1 MDVLTHDA
9 CPEVA
14 ILQQEDL
21 MMFGKLVFA
30 LCTNNLAAM
39 NNFTKAVENVGRH
52 YSAELKAVALFL
64 VSKPAPNKV
73 RTPWLCRLSTFC
85 D

>member
-1 MDVLTHDA
+1 MLTYEARPDI
-9 CPEVA
+9 A

-39 NNFTKAVENVGRH
+39 NNFSKAVENVGRL
-52 YSAELKAVALFL
+52 YSAELKAIALFL

-73 RTPWLCRLSTFC
+73 CSVIYAHTYPLEG
-85 D
+85 